1 MKLLKA
7 MIISFS
13 IYSKIPVPQFEWKE
27 EDMEYMMC
35 FFPWTGGVIGIL
47 FYGWACL
54 CQKYMVG
61 NLCYALIAAAIPL
74 IVSGGFHVDGYMDTM
89 DAFHSY
95 QSRERKLEILK
106 DSHIGAFAAIML
118 VLYYMIDIAAISELH
133 TKKAVFAV
141 AAVFF
146 LSRCLSGIA
155 VVTLQSAKKEGML
168 YTFATGSQKMR
179 VKIALYLQL
188 VLCVG
193 IMLAVSG
200 WYGAIVAFV
209 SVFCFFWF
217 KKKSYQE
224 LGGITGDTAG
234 WFVTVCEA
242 AAAAA
247 AAILGFFPV

>member
-35 FFPWTGGVIGIL
+35 FFPWTGGVIGTL

-54 CQKYMVG
+54 CQKYTVG

-179 VKIALYLQL
+179 VKTALYLQL

-193 IMLAVSG
+193 IMLAVAG
-200 WYGAIVAFV
+200 WYGAIAALV
-209 SVFCFFWF
+209 SGFCFIWF

-242 AAAAA
+242 AAAVA